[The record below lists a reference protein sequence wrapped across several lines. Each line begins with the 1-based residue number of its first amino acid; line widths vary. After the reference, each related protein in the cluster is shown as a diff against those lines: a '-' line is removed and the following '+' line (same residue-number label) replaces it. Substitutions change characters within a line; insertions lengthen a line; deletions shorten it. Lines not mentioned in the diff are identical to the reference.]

1 MSSYG
6 EVLMI
11 YDRAIAHVLRP
22 LGDPHPSTLQQR
34 GQKLLEALDGLDTK
48 DQLEVACRTV
58 VAVLM
63 AARPRFTGSGQ
74 DQVVY
79 NTLCDAVGEWLRRE
93 MGPLQFGRMQGDPGT
108 AC

>member
-1 MSSYG
+1 
-6 EVLMI
+6 MI

-22 LGDPHPSTLQQR
+22 LGDPLPSALQQR
-34 GQKLLEALDGLDTK
+34 GQKLLEALDGLDAK

-58 VAVLM
+58 VAVLQ
-63 AARPRFTGSGQ
+63 AARLRFTESAH
-74 DQVVY
+74 DQVAY
-79 NTLCDAVGEWLRRE
+79 NSLCDAVGQWLRRK